1 MNRLRILLIFIAFSS
16 LSCLCVIF
24 LQNFNSP
31 QNIEKRCMR
40 KFEKDFE
47 NSFGKSLKEW
57 DLILDMA
64 DNNYLKCMGIP

>member
-1 MNRLRILLIFIAFSS
+1 MNRLRILSIFIAFSS
-16 LSCLCVIF
+16 LSFLCVIF